1 VKDERGPWYLFT
13 GFVLGIAIGLLYSWL
28 LSPVEYS
35 DAAPSLLRD
44 EYKDHY
50 RALVALAYLYN
61 QDLDRAQAR
70 LDLLEDSNATQK
82 LAEQAQRYLA
92 SGQDQHAAQALGLLA
107 VDLERSENQETLP
120 VTPSE

>member
-13 GFVLGIAIGLLYSWL
+13 GFVLGIAMGLLYSWL
-28 LSPVEYS
+28 LSPIEYS

-44 EYKDHY
+44 EHKDHY
-50 RALVALAYLYN
+50 RALVATAYLYN

-70 LDLLEDSNATQK
+70 LDFLEDSNVAQK

-107 VDLERSENQETLP
+107 VDLERSVDQEPLP
-120 VTPSE
+120 AAPGE